1 MPPKAPAKGGPP
13 PGKGAAPPGQG
24 GPPGN
29 TGPPEG
35 SNLAEKKEEEDKN
48 GNVEEVKDCDNCVKK
63 KKSETHIAEV
73 CCIAWQR
80 GKETL
85 AWGSDD
91 GIVEVWTEGE
101 KCKVCGKPKRVETE
115 ELSHS
120 RGVTCLDWSIK
131 GDLGTGC
138 WDGYATVWKDCKK
151 VASLIG
157 HSGHINDIK
166 FTPAG
171 DLLAT
176 ASEDKTCRIWKP
188 SNGDCLKKVRCG
200 GYVLTVVWRD
210 EKRFFTGC
218 WDSKIQHWSLDPA
231 EDPLTLRGHKGAVY
245 SLSMQPSDKL
255 GSLKPDDHQIKA
267 GCLDICNNCNQVP
280 VGSLLASGSKC
291 GEVIVWFVDTYFPR
305 LQHTLVG
312 HKSSVREVKFSK
324 TENQIVASWELN
336 GEVRIWDVVVGNCL
350 HVLPCPKD
358 KMTSYYF
365 GRNNISFSPNS
376 KLLACRGGEVRV
388 FTVATGE
395 LADTCNVE
403 GGHVTW
409 NSLGNK
415 LAVVFKDRHAV
426 APEGKIHNDNVVTKV
441 SQKGISD
448 PSVNKDEKDNKEEDT
463 KDTKDKVKDKESK
476 QFQDVVIF
484 NIGNCCGGECSN
496 NCEEKAKKAEEER
509 AKAAAARGRGQGMDP
524 RGRGRGG
531 APGGRGGAAA
541 GRGRGDG
548 GRGRGGA
555 PPRGRAAAPARG
567 GAAPAKKGMFGF

>member
-1 MPPKAPAKGGPP
+1 MGDP
-13 PGKGAAPPGQG
+13 
-24 GPPGN
+24 
-29 TGPPEG
+29 
-35 SNLAEKKEEEDKN
+35 AEKKEDEDKN
-48 GNVEEVKDCDNCVKK
+48 GNMEEIKDCDSCVKK
-63 KKSETHIAEV
+63 KKSETHISEV
-73 CCIAWQR
+73 CCLAWQR
-80 GKETL
+80 GKESL

-101 KCKVCGKPKRVETE
+101 KCKVCEKPKTVEERE
-115 ELSHS
+115 ELPHS
-120 RGVTCLDWSIK
+120 RGVTCLDWSLK
-131 GDLGTGC
+131 GELGTGC
-138 WDGYATVWKDCKK
+138 WDGFATVWKDCKK

-166 FTPAG
+166 FTPTG

-200 GYVLTVVWRD
+200 GYILTVVWRD

-218 WDSKIQHWSLDPA
+218 WDSKIQHWSLDQA
-231 EDPLTLRGHKGAVY
+231 EDPLTLRGHNGAVY
-245 SLSMQPSDKL
+245 SLAMQPSNKL
-255 GSLKPDDHQIKA
+255 GALKPNDHQVKA

-280 VGSLLASGSKC
+280 VGSLLVSGSQR

-312 HKSSVREVKFSK
+312 HTSSVREVKFSK
-324 TENQIVASWELN
+324 TENHIVASWDLG
-336 GEVRIWDVVVGNCL
+336 GEVRLWDVQKGSCL
-350 HVLPCPKD
+350 HVLSCPKD
-358 KMTSYYF
+358 GMTSYYF
-365 GRNNISFSPNS
+365 GRNNISFSPDS
-376 KLLACRGGEVRV
+376 KLLACRGAEVRV

-415 LAVVFKDRHAV
+415 LAVVFKERNAIMTENQIINNFPNMENADADDKKEKYKRGEEINQK
-426 APEGKIHNDNVVTKV
+426 EG
-441 SQKGISD
+441 
-448 PSVNKDEKDNKEEDT
+448 
-463 KDTKDKVKDKESK
+463 VKDKERK

-496 NCEEKAKKAEEER
+496 NCEEKAKQEEEER
-509 AKAAAARGRGQGMDP
+509 AKAAAARGRGMDP
-524 RGRGRGG
+524 RGRG
-531 APGGRGGAAA
+531 APGGRGGGPAA

-548 GRGRGGA
+548 GRGRGGPA
-555 PPRGRAAAPARG
+555 PRGRGAAPA
-567 GAAPAKKGMFGF
+567 AAKKGMFGF

>member
-1 MPPKAPAKGGPP
+1 M
-13 PGKGAAPPGQG
+13 
-24 GPPGN
+24 
-29 TGPPEG
+29 
-35 SNLAEKKEEEDKN
+35 EEIQ
-48 GNVEEVKDCDNCVKK
+48 DCDNCVKK
-63 KKSETHIAEV
+63 KKSESHIAEV

-101 KCKVCGKPKRVETE
+101 KCKVCEKPKRVESD

-120 RGVTCLDWSIK
+120 RGVTCLDWSLK
-131 GDLGTGC
+131 GELGTGC

-200 GYVLTVVWRD
+200 GYILTVVWRD

-218 WDSKIQHWSLDPA
+218 WDSKIQHWSLDQA
-231 EDPLTLRGHKGAVY
+231 EDPLTLRGHNGAVY
-245 SLSMQPSDKL
+245 SLSMQPSNKL

-312 HKSSVREVKFSK
+312 HKNSVREVKFSK
-324 TENQIVASWELN
+324 TENHIVASWDLN
-336 GEVRIWDVVVGNCL
+336 GEVRLWDVQMGSCL
-350 HVLPCPKD
+350 HVLTCPKD
-358 KMTSYYF
+358 RMTSYYF
-365 GRNNISFSPNS
+365 GRNNISFSPDG
-376 KLLACRGGEVRV
+376 KLLACRGSEVRV

-395 LADTCNVE
+395 LVDTCNVE

-415 LAVVFKDRHAV
+415 LAVVFKDKKPAV
-426 APEGKIHNDNVVTKV
+426 TAESKVLNDNVVKEAP
-441 SQKGISD
+441 KPKNAD
-448 PSVNKDEKDNKEEDT
+448 ANDDEKEKDETKKKEEV
-463 KDTKDKVKDKESK
+463 KVKERK

-509 AKAAAARGRGQGMDP
+509 AKAAAAVGRGRGMDP
-524 RGRGRGG
+524 RGRGGRGG
-531 APGGRGGAAA
+531 APAGRGGAPAAA
-541 GRGRGDG
+541 GRGRGG
-548 GRGRGGA
+548 PAPRGGGA
-555 PPRGRAAAPARG
+555 TPARG
-567 GAAPAKKGMFGF
+567 QGSAPAKKGMFGF

>member
-1 MPPKAPAKGGPP
+1 M
-13 PGKGAAPPGQG
+13 
-24 GPPGN
+24 
-29 TGPPEG
+29 
-35 SNLAEKKEEEDKN
+35 
-48 GNVEEVKDCDNCVKK
+48 KK

-91 GIVEVWTEGE
+91 GIVEVWSEGGE
-101 KCKVCGKPKRVETE
+101 CKVCGKPRRVESD

-120 RGVTCLDWSIK
+120 RGVTCLDWSFK

-138 WDGYATVWKDCKK
+138 WDGYATVWRECKK
-151 VASLIG
+151 VASLVG

-176 ASEDKTCRIWKP
+176 ASEDKTCRIWNP

-200 GYVLTVVWRD
+200 GYILTVVWRD

-218 WDSKIQHWSLDPA
+218 WDSKIQHWSLDQA
-231 EDPLTLRGHKGAVY
+231 EEPLTLRGHNGAVY
-245 SLSMQPSDKL
+245 SLSMQPSNKL

-291 GEVIVWFVDTYFPR
+291 GEVIVWFIDTYFPR

-324 TENQIVASWELN
+324 TENHIVASWDLN
-336 GEVRIWDVVVGNCL
+336 GEVRLWDVQMGSCL
-350 HVLPCPKD
+350 HVLTCPKD
-358 KMTSYYF
+358 GMTSYYF
-365 GRNNISFSPNS
+365 GRNNISFSPDS
-376 KLLACRGGEVRV
+376 KLLACRGSEVRV

-415 LAVVFKDRHAV
+415 LAVVFKEKKVKATV
-426 APEGKIHNDNVVTKV
+426 TAEKKVPNDNVVKEA
-441 SQKGISD
+441 QKPENAD
-448 PSVNKDEKDNKEEDT
+448 ANEKKDDKDETKKKEEL
-463 KDTKDKVKDKESK
+463 KEKERK

-484 NIGNCCGGECSN
+484 NIGKCCGGECSN
-496 NCEEKAKKAEEER
+496 KCEEKAEEER
-509 AKAAAARGRGQGMDP
+509 AKAAAAGCGRGRGMDP
-524 RGRGRGG
+524 RGRGGRGG
-531 APGGRGGAAA
+531 APAGGGGEPTA

-548 GRGRGGA
+548 GRGRGGLA
-555 PPRGRAAAPARG
+555 PRGRGAAAAQGR